1 MREAKFASIK
11 LTSGEEI
18 VCYIINVID
27 FGDTTSLVIKN
38 PLKLE
43 YSKRLRRSY
52 KFTPWILFTTLKT
65 FDIPSINIISICPI
79 EDDDLEKEHAP
90 FFTDDDDDKPKL
102 PEDTKKDP
110 SIGYLGSVDEFKK
123 MLERIYKA
131 L

>member
-27 FGDTTSLVIKN
+27 FGDTTSVVIKN

-52 KFTPWILFTTLKT
+52 KFSPWILFTTLKT
-65 FDIPSINIISICPI
+65 FDVPSNNIISICPI
-79 EDDDLEKEHAP
+79 EDDDLKQEHSG
-90 FFTDDDDDKPKL
+90 FFEGDEEQKKL
-102 PEDTKKDP
+102 PDNTKKDP
-110 SIGYLGSVDEFKK
+110 TIGYVGSVDEYKK
-123 MLERIYKA
+123 LLERIYKS

>member
-27 FGDTTSLVIKN
+27 FGDTTSVVIKN

-52 KFTPWILFTTLKT
+52 KFSPWILFTTLKT
-65 FDIPSINIISICPI
+65 FDIPSTNIISICPI
-79 EDDDLEKEHAP
+79 DDDELEREHSD
-90 FFTDDDDDKPKL
+90 FFDDDDDQKKL
-102 PEDTKKDP
+102 PENTKKDP
-110 SIGYLGSVDEFKK
+110 TIGYVGSVDEYKK
-123 MLERIYKA
+123 MLERIYKT